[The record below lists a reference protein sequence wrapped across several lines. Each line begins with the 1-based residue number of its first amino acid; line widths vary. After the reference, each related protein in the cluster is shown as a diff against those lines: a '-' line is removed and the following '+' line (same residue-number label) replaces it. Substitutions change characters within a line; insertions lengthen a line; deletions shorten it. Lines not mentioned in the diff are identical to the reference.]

1 MGLFGEFFGFDGRL
15 NRLGYLWRLI
25 ASTVALSLVLVA
37 GAVVLALTM
46 RPQGLEA
53 FEAWYGRLA
62 VAVVLLGLWTS
73 FALASRRLRDIGFE
87 PTYIVPVYA
96 ALWVVD
102 VVLLEPL
109 GSLHPEGY
117 GVLQHAWAISEVLVS
132 LTLVLWPGG
141 TAPEP
146 APAAATYAPAE
157 PTSYMNWRESA

>member
-25 ASTVALSLVLVA
+25 VSTVALSLMLLA
-37 GAVVLALTM
+37 GAVILAQTL
-46 RPQGLEA
+46 RPQGLA
-53 FEAWYGRLA
+53 GFEAWYGRLTL
-62 VAVVLLGLWTS
+62 AVVLLGLWTS
-73 FALASRRLRDIGFE
+73 FALATRRLRDIGLE

-109 GSLHPEGY
+109 GWLHPDGL
-117 GVLQHAWAISEVLVS
+117 GVLKHAWAISEVLA
-132 LTLVLWPGG
+132 TLALALWPSGAG
-141 TAPEP
+141 PEP
-146 APAAATYAPAE
+146 PPVSYAPAE

>member
-1 MGLFGEFFGFDGRL
+1 MGAFSEFFGFDGRL

-25 ASTVALSLVLVA
+25 VSTVALSLILIL
-37 GAVVLALTM
+37 GGIVLAMAL
-46 RPQGLEA
+46 RPQGLA
-53 FEAWYGRLA
+53 GFETWYGRLA
-62 VAVVLLGLWTS
+62 VTVILLGLWTS

-109 GSLHPEGY
+109 GRLHPDDL
-117 GVLQHAWAISEVLVS
+117 GVLTHAWAVSELLVS
-132 LTLVLWPGG
+132 ATLALWPGR
-141 TAPEP
+141 APRAP
-146 APAAATYAPAE
+146 APAEYAPAE